1 MVEADETFFL
11 RSNKGQRTG
20 RKSRKRGG
28 RASRQDRGMNLIPVL
43 VARNRSGATAD
54 FLLGAVSKACLSQA
68 VESRIQSDAVLCTD
82 GSAAMAAAA
91 KELRVQHE
99 AVNLGT
105 GERVRD
111 PWHIQNANAYHGRLK
126 AWLARFK
133 GVATSH
139 LESYLSWFR
148 ALDRAS
154 KSRLKTALMLALA
167 MGLDQH
173 HSSMRKEP
181 GI

>member
-1 MVEADETFFL
+1 M
-11 RSNKGQRTG
+11 
-20 RKSRKRGG
+20 
-28 RASRQDRGMNLIPVL
+28 PW
-43 VARNRSGATAD
+43 
-54 FLLGAVSKACLSQA
+54 
-68 VESRIQSDAVLCTD
+68 LCTD

-99 AVNLGT
+99 AVNLST

-111 PWHIQNANAYHGRLK
+111 PWHIQNANAYNGRLK

-139 LESYLSWFR
+139 LESYLGWFR

-154 KSRLKTALMLALA
+154 KNRLKTAPMLALA

-173 HSSMRKEP
+173 H
-181 GI
+181 